1 MESRTILR
9 VGEGLTLGDTGL
21 AIGETLD
28 AADLRARLNGY
39 RGLRR
44 ERGDHDLNPDMRPLT
59 ALTKAAVLVPVVARR
74 EGLSL
79 LFTQRT
85 AHLAAHAG
93 QISFPGGRLE
103 AADADA
109 LAGALRETEE
119 EIGLARDYIEPIA
132 TLDRYVTRS
141 GFEVTPI
148 VGLVQPGFT
157 LTLDTF
163 EVAEAFEV
171 PLPFFLDP
179 ANCKHET
186 RPFAGRDRHFYAFP
200 FGARYIW
207 GATAGMLVNL
217 TEWIG

>member
-1 MESRTILR
+1 MG
-9 VGEGLTLGDTGL
+9 VTGL
-21 AIGETLD
+21 AIGETVD
-28 AADLRARLNGY
+28 AAGLRTRLAAYG
-39 RGLRR
+39 GGRR

-59 ALTKAAVLVPVVARR
+59 PLTKAAVLVPVVDRR

-103 AADADA
+103 PADATP
-109 LAGALRETEE
+109 LAAALRETEE
-119 EIGLARDYIEPIA
+119 EIGLSPGLIEPIA
-132 TLDRYVTRS
+132 TLDLYVTRS
-141 GFEVTPI
+141 GFEVTPV
-148 VGLVQPGFT
+148 VGLVRPDFT
-157 LTLDTF
+157 LTLDAF

-179 ANCKHET
+179 ANRKQET
-186 RPFAGRDRHFYAFP
+186 RPFAGRARHFYAFP
-200 FGARYIW
+200 YGPRYIW

-217 TEWIG
+217 AEWIG